1 MEKKIDWV
9 KTVFIILVIVLAFNI
24 GQNTNERA
32 NNKEAYEQAAYL
44 VNNELDETK
53 VKIASKDSLIQ
64 RLNSVIE
71 LLEK

>member
-9 KTVFIILVIVLAFNI
+9 MTVFIILVIVLAFNI

-32 NNKEAYEQAAYL
+32 NNKEAYEQASYL

-53 VKIASKDSLIQ
+53 AKIAAKDSLIQ

>member
-9 KTVFIILVIVLAFNI
+9 KSVFVVLLVVLAYNI

-32 NNKEAYEQAAYL
+32 NNKEAYEQASYL

-53 VKIASKDSLIQ
+53 AKIVAKDSLIQ

>member
-1 MEKKIDWV
+1 MEKKNDWV
-9 KTVFIILVIVLAFNI
+9 KTVFIILVITLVFNI

-44 VNNELDETK
+44 VKNELDETK
-53 VKIASKDSLIQ
+53 AKIASKDSLIQ